1 MKSLVIILAAAF
13 CVPGKAAMAADCKPL
28 QYYTGVPMTIADGT
42 IRVPV
47 TVNGKPETAL
57 FDTGGL
63 SNNLSP
69 GLVDELGL
77 TKRQS
82 AIKLLNVS
90 GKGSDSE
97 VRVDNFSIGAIKV
110 ADMHFQV
117 SPFNIDGV
125 GVELS
130 KSFLYAFDV
139 DLDFGSGRINF
150 FLPDHCTGNVIYWPS
165 DGVAEIPI
173 ALKATQIEVPVTVDG
188 QHMDAIIDTGATHT
202 TMSLAATKH
211 LDIPREKLMEIDTHV
226 NGDQNLTTYRYKF
239 STLSFGGVTVR
250 NPTVLVIPDRMNSR
264 EHEVIPGSH
273 IGSRALVLPDIVI
286 GLDILAK
293 LHVYISY
300 KERKLFVS
308 AADDR
313 AGKLLPPPIG
323 NLTTRQ

>member
-1 MKSLVIILAAAF
+1 MKSLFAILAMAF
-13 CVPGKAAMAADCKPL
+13 CIPGRAAMAADCKPL
-28 QYYTGVPMTIADGT
+28 QYYTGVPMTIASGI

-47 TVNGKPETAL
+47 TVNGKPEMAL

-63 SNNLSP
+63 SNNLSSS
-69 GLVDELGL
+69 LVEELGL

-82 AIKLLNVS
+82 PIKLLNVS

-110 ADMHFQV
+110 TDMHFQV
-117 SPFNIDGV
+117 SPFNLDGV

-130 KSFLYAFDV
+130 KAFLYAFDV

-173 ALKATQIEVPVTVDG
+173 ELKATQIEVPVTVDG
-188 QHMDAIIDTGATHT
+188 QQMEPIIDTGTTHT
-202 TMSLAATKH
+202 TMSLAATKR
-211 LDIPREKLMEIDTHV
+211 LNIPREKLIQTDMHV
-226 NGDQNLTTYRYKF
+226 NGDQNLATYQYRF

-250 NPTVLVIPDRMNSR
+250 NPSVLVIPDRVNSKER
-264 EHEVIPGSH
+264 EVIPGSH
-273 IGSRALVLPDIVI
+273 IESRTLLLPEILI
-286 GLDILAK
+286 GLDILTK
-293 LHVYISY
+293 LHIYVSF
-300 KERKLFVS
+300 KEHMLYVG
-308 AADDR
+308 AADDK

-323 NLTTRQ
+323 NLTPPQ